1 MIRSMIKQIQYIFAQ
16 KSLISQFI
24 RREISNR
31 YKGSYLGIVWSFITP
46 LIMLTIYTFVFSVI
60 FQARWGTSGETNK
73 VEFALLLFTGLVV
86 FNVFSEVISRAPSL
100 IIANSNYV
108 KKVIFPLEILPIV
121 TLGSALFQALISY
134 VILILAMLILTGT
147 FYWTA
152 ILFPIII
159 LPLLLMI
166 LGLSWF
172 LASLGVYIRDIGQ
185 IISIAI
191 PALMFM
197 SPIFYPISSIP
208 EEFRFIYSLNP
219 ITYTVEDMRKV
230 IIWGQFP
237 HWNGL
242 IIEMFIGII
251 VAILGYIWFKKTRK
265 GFADVL

>member
-24 RREISNR
+24 IREISNR

-134 VILILAMLILTGT
+134 VILILVMLILTGT

-166 LGLSWF
+166 LGLAWF

-185 IISIAI
+185 VISIAI

-197 SPIFYPISSIP
+197 SPIFLPYI
-208 EEFRFIYSLNP
+208 LNS
-219 ITYTVEDMRKV
+219 
-230 IIWGQFP
+230 
-237 HWNGL
+237 
-242 IIEMFIGII
+242 
-251 VAILGYIWFKKTRK
+251 
-265 GFADVL
+265 